1 MNQDTRLIDKDALLD
16 VLEKVENS
24 ATFAARII
32 HAQEKY
38 TAEKYS
44 AESIIFASL
53 SVVRDVIND
62 APAIHAT
69 DQIRH
74 GHWICEYDWELGE
87 TDVTCS
93 VCRDTRTVNGCYVSH
108 KGESLYHDDNFCPYC
123 GAKMDERDGGTQHGN

>member
-1 MNQDTRLIDKDALLD
+1 MNQDARLIDKDALLD

-62 APAIHAT
+62 APVIHAT

-74 GHWICEYDWELGE
+74 GHWIFRCIVGE
-87 TDVTCS
+87 DPYECS
-93 VCRDTRTVNGCYVSH
+93 VCGNSVDVLGFDY
-108 KGESLYHDDNFCPYC
+108 CPNC
-123 GAKMDERDGGTQHGN
+123 GAIMDEPEV